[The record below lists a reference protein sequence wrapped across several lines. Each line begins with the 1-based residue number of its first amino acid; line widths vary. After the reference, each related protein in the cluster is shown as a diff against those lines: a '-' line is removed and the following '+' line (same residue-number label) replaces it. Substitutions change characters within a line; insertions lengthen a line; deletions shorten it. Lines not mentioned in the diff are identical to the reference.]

1 MRNNKARSSAKQRTR
16 SASKP
21 ARQSKPVTSSVRIVG
36 GQFKRRQ
43 LAFID
48 AEGLRPTPDR
58 LRETLFNWLM
68 TDLFEASVLDC
79 CAGSGVLGFEAIS
92 RGAAHCTF
100 IEANSKQSQ
109 QLHASA
115 AQLQLT
121 DAKVQIFT
129 GQAEIILQ
137 QHAAQLPQFDIVFLD
152 PPYDLNLW
160 LPILNTLIANNLLTE
175 QTLVYIEANQAIED
189 ILTASDLANPYEFES
204 LKQSKVGQIFAG
216 LYQFSLAD

>member
-1 MRNNKARSSAKQRTR
+1 MRNNKARPSAKQSTHT
-16 SASKP
+16 SKP
-21 ARQSKPVTSSVRIVG
+21 ARHSKSASSSVRIIG

-68 TDLFEASVLDC
+68 ADLFEASVLDC

-121 DAKVQIFT
+121 AAKVQIFT

-137 QHAAQLPQFDIVFLD
+137 QHAAQLSQFDIVFLD
-152 PPYDLNLW
+152 PPYDLDLW
-160 LPILNTLIANNLLTE
+160 LPILNSLIDNNLLTE
-175 QTLVYIEANQAIED
+175 QTLVYIEANRAIED
-189 ILTASDLANPYEFES
+189 ILTAPELTSPYKFES